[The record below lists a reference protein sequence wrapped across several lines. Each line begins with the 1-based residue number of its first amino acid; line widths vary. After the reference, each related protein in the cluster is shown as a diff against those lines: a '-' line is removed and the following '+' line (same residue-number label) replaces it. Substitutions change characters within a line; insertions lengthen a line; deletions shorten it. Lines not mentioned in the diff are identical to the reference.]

1 MLVCANDGPSR
12 RVVVLVV
19 AVMERIVCG
28 YGCNVFGYLPLPFD
42 HFFFAF
48 PPAGAIV
55 MCCAVLVVKG
65 GEGEVNVNVDSQV
78 CVRRRQVSRAHQ
90 VSLSVFR
97 NASPLGLRVPS
108 THQLCDSTATTAAA
122 TATAVTGKVK

>member
-1 MLVCANDGPSR
+1 MRLWLR
-12 RVVVLVV
+12 
-19 AVMERIVCG
+19 CG
-28 YGCNVFGYLPLPFD
+28 DYLPLPFD

-78 CVRRRQVSRAHQ
+78 CASTPSVTCTSDL
-90 VSLSVFR
+90 SLSLFR
-97 NASPLGLRVPS
+97 NASPLRLRVSS
-108 THQLCDSTATTAAA
+108 THQLCDSTATTA

>member
-1 MLVCANDGPSR
+1 MLVCAIDGPSR

-28 YGCNVFGYLPLPFD
+28 YGCDYLPLPFD

-90 VSLSVFR
+90 ISLFR
-97 NASPLGLRVPS
+97 NASPLRLRVHS
-108 THQLCDSTATTAAA
+108 THQLCDSTATTATA

>member
-78 CVRRRQVSRAHQ
+78 CASTPSVTCTSGL
-90 VSLSVFR
+90 SLCLSERV
-97 NASPLGLRVPS
+97 ASWTQGSLYSPTMRLHCYYCCCYCYCCYR
-108 THQLCDSTATTAAA
+108 
-122 TATAVTGKVK
+122 